1 MESRTQLYKKVKP
14 FVAIIL
20 VQLGHAGM
28 SIIAKL
34 ALNKGMNPRVF
45 IAYRYAV
52 ATMVIAPFAIFF
64 DRSPSL
70 PFLLNL
76 QDFYSF
82 LQLHVD
88 EKANHINLMLLT
100 GRKGQS

>member
-28 SIIAKL
+28 SIIGKR
-34 ALNKGMNPRVF
+34 ALNKGMNPHVF
-45 IAYRYAV
+45 IAYRSAI
-52 ATMVIAPFAIFF
+52 ATVIIAPFAIVY

-76 QDFYSF
+76 QDF
-82 LQLHVD
+82 
-88 EKANHINLMLLT
+88 LLFSSIT
-100 GRKGQS
+100 CR

>member
-28 SIIAKL
+28 SIIGKL

-52 ATMVIAPFAIFF
+52 ATVAIAPFAIFY

-76 QDFYSF
+76 EDF
-82 LQLHVD
+82 
-88 EKANHINLMLLT
+88 LLF
-100 GRKGQS
+100 SSIACS